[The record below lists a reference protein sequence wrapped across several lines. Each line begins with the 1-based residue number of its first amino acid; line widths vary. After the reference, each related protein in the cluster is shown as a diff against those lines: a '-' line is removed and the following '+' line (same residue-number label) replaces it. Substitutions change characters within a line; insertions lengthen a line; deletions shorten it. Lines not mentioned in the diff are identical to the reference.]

1 MGILNGIVEAADA
14 VWRQELSN
22 EAFTAGLNGRP
33 PRVIFGSDRYREVY
47 NESYRKGQEAAQA
60 RLMSTISRRL
70 EDEG

>member
-22 EAFTAGLNGRP
+22 QAFTAGLNARP

-60 RLMSTISRRL
+60 RLMSTINNKI
-70 EDEG
+70 EGDE